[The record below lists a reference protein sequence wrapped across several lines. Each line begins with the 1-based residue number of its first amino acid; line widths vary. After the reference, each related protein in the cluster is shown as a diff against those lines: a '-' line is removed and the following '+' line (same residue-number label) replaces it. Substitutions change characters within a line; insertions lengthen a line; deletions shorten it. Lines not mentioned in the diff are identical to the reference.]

1 MWKENIKTDTN
12 RRIKLL
18 TSNFP
23 FDLRALSRCFSHM
36 THCDLEVSRGDGENS
51 IVQRVWWGAIAS
63 LLSLGLY
70 APR

>member
-1 MWKENIKTDTN
+1 M
-12 RRIKLL
+12 L
-18 TSNFP
+18 
-23 FDLRALSRCFSHM
+23 SHM

-70 APR
+70 EPR